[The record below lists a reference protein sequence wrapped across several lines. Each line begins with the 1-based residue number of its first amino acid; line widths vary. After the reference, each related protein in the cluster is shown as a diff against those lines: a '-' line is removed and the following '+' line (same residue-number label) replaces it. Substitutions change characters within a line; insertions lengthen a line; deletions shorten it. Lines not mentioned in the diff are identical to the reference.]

1 MGMALKKIYVYTSWK
16 HLNIKLV
23 MVEIK
28 TQSNR
33 DKRWSF
39 ESIDM
44 PTYPFKLNKVWNL
57 TKIEKV
63 QRFSHTR

>member
-16 HLNIKLV
+16 HINIKLV

-33 DKRWSF
+33 DKIWSF

-57 TKIEKV
+57 IKIEKV
-63 QRFSHTR
+63 QKNVDTR